1 MLRAWWAIII
11 LLGASLAAA
20 AFPSPANKPVTRD
33 DILYLLNNYV
43 SSQSVTN
50 LVKENGIDFDP
61 QEDYLKKVR
70 AAGGKDEL
78 IEALRNAHGA
88 GPHTGAVTR
97 TDAELQVEQHLARA
111 LELEKLE
118 SYPQSEQEYRAALAI
133 EPQNSTLHVG
143 LGRALSKQEKWR
155 KPCRNIVKRYVST
168 RSPRRPTAPWVWQLA
183 REAILVR
190 PFPNSARLWR

>member
-11 LLGASLAAA
+11 LMGTSLGAA

-33 DILYLLNNYV
+33 DILFLLNNYV
-43 SSQSVTN
+43 SSQSATN

-70 AAGGKDEL
+70 AAGGKDDL
-78 IEALRNAHGA
+78 IEALRSAHG
-88 GPHTGAVTR
+88 TGSHPVPVTR
-97 TDAELQVEQHLARA
+97 SDAELQVEQHLSRA

-133 EPQNSTLHVG
+133 ERQNSDLHVG
-143 LGRALSKQEKWR
+143 L
-155 KPCRNIVKRYVST
+155 
-168 RSPRRPTAPWVWQLA
+168 
-183 REAILVR
+183 
-190 PFPNSARLWR
+190 